1 MRTGFERSRRAIG
14 LRCNG
19 RPRLITM
26 AIFKKPTLK
35 TQPRKKRDIPQGLF
49 QKCPGCN
56 EVIHEIE
63 LNENLRVCPRCDYH
77 FALSAKDRINNLLDS
92 QTFVEM
98 DADLKSIDTLRFQ
111 GMASYKDRL
120 KSYQERTG
128 LTDAVISGHGMIDG
142 YKVALAVMDFGF
154 LAATMGSVVGERI
167 TRVIE
172 YGTDEHAAVIIVSA
186 SGGARMYEGML
197 SLMQMAKTSG
207 ALARHA
213 EERLP
218 YISVLTNPT
227 TAGVMASFA
236 SLGDVII
243 AEPKSMIGFAGPR
256 VIKETTHQEL
266 PERFQTA
273 EFLQEHGLIDMIV
286 HRKKMRDEISRLLS
300 YFTVTL

>member
-1 MRTGFERSRRAIG
+1 
-14 LRCNG
+14 
-19 RPRLITM
+19 M
-26 AIFKKPTLK
+26 AIFKKPALK
-35 TQPRKKRDIPQGLF
+35 AENRKKRDIPHGLF

-56 EVIHEIE
+56 EVVHDIE
-63 LNENLRVCPRCDYH
+63 LVQNLRVCPRCDYH
-77 FALSAKDRINNLLDS
+77 FALSAKERIDNLLDPE
-92 QTFVEM
+92 TFVEM
-98 DADLKSIDTLRFQ
+98 DADLRSVDTLRFQ
-111 GMASYKDRL
+111 GMATYKDRL
-120 KSYQERTG
+120 KNYQERTG
-128 LTDAVISGHGMIDG
+128 LTDAVISGYGMIDG

-172 YGTDEHAAVIIVSA
+172 YGTDQRAAIVIVSA

-213 EERLP
+213 EQRLP

-256 VIKETTHQEL
+256 VIKETTHQDL
-266 PERFQTA
+266 PKGFQTA
-273 EFLQEHGLIDMIV
+273 EFLQEHGLIDIIV
-286 HRKKMRDEISRLLS
+286 HRKKMREQISQLLS
-300 YFTVTL
+300 YFSSAQ